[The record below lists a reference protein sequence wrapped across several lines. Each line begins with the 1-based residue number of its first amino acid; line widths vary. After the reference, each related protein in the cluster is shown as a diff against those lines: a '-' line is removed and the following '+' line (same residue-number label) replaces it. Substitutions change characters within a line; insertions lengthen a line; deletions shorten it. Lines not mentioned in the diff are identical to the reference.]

1 MTTAYRDLATAE
13 IWERSIER
21 SRYRRSLAPKARRE
35 MTRRKHVSAALATAV
50 FAGPTAP
57 LAAAQVAGGPSAAM
71 AASSPA
77 NRAIEV
83 REGGLPLSAGSQGA
97 LVSQVQRALS
107 VGVDGIFGP
116 ETDSAVRRFQY
127 SSKLQ
132 VDGIV
137 GPATWS
143 ALFGSSAGA
152 TGGDAPAAV
161 KQQLAETL
169 RDAGR
174 QMAVEAGASS
184 ADNGASIERGWR
196 ALGDPTASATSTK
209 KPSSRSADKAADLP
223 EPIDTGRSDSQ
234 SDGSDGSG
242 PAAGDDGDSG
252 ARSESGSGNDSGT
265 SESGSGNDSGSGN
278 SAPAAPRRER
288 AQTGGGGCS
297 STLSDPVNGSL
308 SSPFGPRW
316 GRMHEGNDISAPT
329 GTAIRA
335 AACGTVT
342 FAGQQSGYGN
352 IVCINHTSSF
362 ATCYAHMSRFAVAN
376 GTRVR
381 QGQVI
386 GYVGCTGS
394 CTGPHLH
401 FETRVNGE
409 AVDPQRYLGGK
420 TRFASSSSSASSASS
435 SPAPARTAKATSSS
449 GGGVRAVIAKAK
461 KQSRT
466 VSARLTKAR
475 ITEVAG
481 PAAQTVAAG
490 EIAAAQP
497 GVTSATAQPAAPPA
511 PVAPAARSLRLP
523 R

>member
-1 MTTAYRDLATAE
+1 
-13 IWERSIER
+13 
-21 SRYRRSLAPKARRE
+21 
-35 MTRRKHVSAALATAV
+35 
-50 FAGPTAP
+50 
-57 LAAAQVAGGPSAAM
+57 M

-252 ARSESGSGNDSGT
+252 ARSE
-265 SESGSGNDSGSGN
+265 
-278 SAPAAPRRER
+278 AAPTTT
-288 AQTGGGGCS
+288 A
-297 STLSDPVNGSL
+297 
-308 SSPFGPRW
+308 GP
-316 GRMHEGNDISAPT
+316 P
-329 GTAIRA
+329 RA
-335 AACGTVT
+335 AAGTT
-342 FAGQQSGYGN
+342 
-352 IVCINHTSSF
+352 
-362 ATCYAHMSRFAVAN
+362 
-376 GTRVR
+376 
-381 QGQVI
+381 
-386 GYVGCTGS
+386 
-394 CTGPHLH
+394 
-401 FETRVNGE
+401 
-409 AVDPQRYLGGK
+409 
-420 TRFASSSSSASSASS
+420 
-435 SPAPARTAKATSSS
+435 
-449 GGGVRAVIAKAK
+449 
-461 KQSRT
+461 
-466 VSARLTKAR
+466 
-475 ITEVAG
+475 
-481 PAAQTVAAG
+481 
-490 EIAAAQP
+490 AAA
-497 GVTSATAQPAAPPA
+497 ATAPRPLRGASGLRRAAE
-511 PVAPAARSLRLP
+511 AARP
-523 R
+523 RCPIR